1 MKKSNPINQWL
12 NHRVLLGLLL
22 VLLSV
27 FFYSLHYVIFRDAH
41 HIFIYLLGDI
51 AFVFIEV
58 LLVTLIIHHLLG
70 EREKRA
76 MLKKLNMVIGAFFSE
91 VGTDLLKFFS
101 GFDKNAEQITKHLIV
116 GNEWSPEHF
125 TQIQPVLSGHDYK
138 IDSRAGDLKGLRE
151 LLVGKREFL
160 LGLLENPNLLEHEDF
175 TELLWAVFH
184 LAEEL
189 SHRKTVE
196 GLPESDYYHLSGDI
210 RRAQRLLVREWLSH
224 MEHLKVD
231 YPYLFSLA
239 VRTNPFD
246 PSASVEVQ

>member
-1 MKKSNPINQWL
+1 MRKTNLTQ
-12 NHRVLLGLLL
+12 RVLLGLLL
-22 VLLSV
+22 ILLSV
-27 FFYSLHYVIFRDAH
+27 FFYAIHFVIFRDTH

-58 LLVTLIIHHLLG
+58 LLVTLIIHHLLS

-91 VGTDLLKFFS
+91 VGTPLLEHFS
-101 GFDKNAEQITKHLIV
+101 RFDTNAERISRHLMV
-116 GNEWSPEHF
+116 SDEWSPEHF
-125 TQIQPVLSGHDYK
+125 TQMQVVLQRHKYK
-138 IDSRAGDLKGLRE
+138 IDSRAGDLHGLQS
-151 LLVGKREFL
+151 LMVGKRAFL
-160 LGLLENPNLLEHEDF
+160 LRLLENPNLLEHESF

-189 SHRKTVE
+189 SHRPTVE
-196 GLPESDYYHLSGDI
+196 GLPETDYDHLSGDI
-210 RRAQRLLVREWLSH
+210 RRAHRFLVRGWLSH
-224 MEHLKVD
+224 MEHLKND

-246 PSASVEVQ
+246 PNASVQVQ

>member
-1 MKKSNPINQWL
+1 MRKKRMNQQI
-12 NHRVLLGLLL
+12 LLGLLL
-22 VLLSV
+22 ILLSV
-27 FFYSLHYVIFRDAH
+27 FFYALHYAIFRDAR

-58 LLVTLIIHHLLG
+58 LLVTVIIHHLLA

-91 VGTDLLKFFS
+91 VGTPLLKIFY
-101 GFDKNAEQITKHLIV
+101 GFDTKAGEIAERLLVNSQ
-116 GNEWSPEHF
+116 WSPEHF
-125 TQIQPVLSGHDYK
+125 TQMQAALSGHDYK
-138 IDSRAGDLKGLRE
+138 VDSQQGDLKSLRE
-151 LLVGKREFL
+151 FLAGKREFL
-160 LGLLENPNLLEHEDF
+160 LGLLENPNLLEHEEF

-189 SHRKTVE
+189 SHRATVE
-196 GLPESDYYHLSGDI
+196 GLPEADYGHLSGDI
-210 RRAQRLLVREWLSH
+210 RRAYRLLVREWLSH
-224 MEHLKVD
+224 MEHLKSD

-246 PSASVEVQ
+246 PNASVQVE